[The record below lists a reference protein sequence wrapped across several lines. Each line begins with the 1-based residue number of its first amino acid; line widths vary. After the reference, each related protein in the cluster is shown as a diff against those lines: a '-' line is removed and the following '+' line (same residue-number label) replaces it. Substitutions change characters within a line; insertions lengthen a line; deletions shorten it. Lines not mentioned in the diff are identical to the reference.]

1 MGALDSCDA
10 LLIGFG
16 RSRELEALGIGAGDG
31 LGCICRFIVVVVV
44 GKSCPEWIIAR
55 RRSVGGALND

>member
-16 RSRELEALGIGAGDG
+16 CSRELEALGIGAGDG
-31 LGCICRFIVVVVV
+31 LGCICQ
-44 GKSCPEWIIAR
+44 KLP
-55 RRSVGGALND
+55 